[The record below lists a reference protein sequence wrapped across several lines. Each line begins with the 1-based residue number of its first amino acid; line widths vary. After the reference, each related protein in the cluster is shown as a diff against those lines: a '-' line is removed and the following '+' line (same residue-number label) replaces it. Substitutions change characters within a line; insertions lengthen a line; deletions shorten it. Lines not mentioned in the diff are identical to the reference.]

1 MAKVFLRKEMSIGN
15 VSAEEDDEFLYNCFF
30 DHSAK
35 SIATDKKNS
44 KCFLLGNTGIG
55 KTAIISKIRQE
66 NENANI
72 ISLSDLS
79 MGYISNSTAIKFIK
93 EIDVPLD
100 YFFQALWRHIIVIE
114 YIRISFDVTSTEKS
128 QNAFSRILEKFRN
141 NEPRRRALEYLEKW
155 SDKFWVTFDENIREI
170 ELNLEREVSLLA
182 GAEYQKFKTDVGYK
196 NKLSELRKTHLQ
208 SRLQTVVDAS
218 LLSEL
223 GKVQDA
229 LSDYAKDNQQK
240 FVYILIDGLDE
251 NWVGIDTKYKLIKAL
266 IEAVKSLR
274 KVQNLKIIS
283 AMRVDLLEKVIQE
296 TRHDGFQSEKY
307 KDYFVEIR
315 WKGAELRKLLDT
327 RVNYMYRNKYS
338 SENVFLRDVFPNK
351 INKKDPFDF
360 LSERTLLRPRD
371 AISFIN
377 HCFFEASENPPISVK
392 EVQRAERNYSEERR
406 RALVEEWAG
415 VYPGLEVL
423 LSSLVH
429 RRASFPLADLLTAEY
444 IDMIAVELLCNDRY
458 ARDPLCRGMKN
469 AYEESQF
476 TNENKIL
483 EQVVEVCLVL
493 HLVGAIGLNTAPHEP
508 MHWFYKEGHQIPKA
522 HITKNSKIRIHPMLH
537 SSLGINTGEKVRDYA

>member
-1 MAKVFLRKEMSIGN
+1 MAKIILRKEMSIGN

-35 SIATDKKNS
+35 AIATDNKSS
-44 KCFLLGNTGIG
+44 KCFLLGNTGSG
-55 KTAIISKIRQE
+55 KTAIIKKIRQE
-66 NENANI
+66 QENSNI

-79 MGYISNSTAIKFIK
+79 MGYISNSTAIKFIN
-93 EIDVPLD
+93 EINVPLD

-141 NEPRRRALEYLEKW
+141 NEPKKRALEYLEKW

-170 ELNLEREVSLLA
+170 ELNLEREVSLRA
-182 GAEYQKFKTDVGYK
+182 GADYEKFKADAGYR
-196 NKLSELRKTHLQ
+196 NKLSELKRSHLQ
-208 SRLQTVVDAS
+208 SRIQTVVDSS

-229 LSDYAKDNQQK
+229 LSEYARDNQQK

-251 NWVGIDTKYKLIKAL
+251 NWVSIDTKFKLVKAL

-274 KVQNLKIIS
+274 KINNLKIVS

-307 KDYFVEIR
+307 KDYFVDVR
-315 WKGAELRKLLDT
+315 WKGAELRQLINN
-327 RVNYMYRNKYS
+327 RINYMYRRKYS
-338 SENVFLRDVFPNK
+338 SDNVFLGDVFPHK

-360 LSERTLLRPRD
+360 ISERTLLRPRD

-377 HCFFEASENPPISVK
+377 HCFFEASESPPISSK

-423 LSSLVH
+423 LNSLVH
-429 RRASFPLADLLTAEY
+429 RRASFPLAELLNTQY
-444 IDMIAVELLCNDRY
+444 IDPVAVELLCDDRY
-458 ARDPLCRGMKN
+458 ARDPLCLGMTK

-476 TNENKIL
+476 TNESKIF

-537 SSLGINTGEKVRDYA
+537 SSLGINSSENAREYA